1 VAVDQAALY
10 GLLRKVRDVGL
21 PLISGTPTLNTMERP
36 LSTDTKSTTALHDP
50 PVPVRAKLAAAW
62 TSLMFLVIY
71 VDYFALYKP
80 GFIDDILA
88 GRVYE
93 FAIGPTF
100 VTLGFTVIAIP
111 SLMILLSMTLPARVN
126 RAANLVVASL
136 NIPVMIFNAAGE
148 SWTYFSFYGLSIG
161 LELLLLAFI
170 LRSAWTW
177 PRTSSASLPEPAVDV
192 PSNGHVTSKV

>member
-1 VAVDQAALY
+1 M
-10 GLLRKVRDVGL
+10 RSN
-21 PLISGTPTLNTMERP
+21 PGTPTLNTMERP

-62 TSLMFLVIY
+62 TSFMFLYIY

-80 GFIDDILA
+80 GVVDDILA
-88 GRVYE
+88 GIVFE
-93 FAIGPTF
+93 FDISQTF
-100 VTLGFTVIAIP
+100 VVIGLTLVAIP
-111 SLMILLSMTLPARVN
+111 IFMILLSTTLPARVN

-136 NIPVMIFNAAGE
+136 YIPVSMFNAVGE
-148 SWTYFSFYGLSIG
+148 SWTYFYGLSIG

-177 PRTSSASLPEPAVDV
+177 PRTPAPSMPEPAAV
-192 PSNGHVTSKV
+192 PSNGHVPSKV